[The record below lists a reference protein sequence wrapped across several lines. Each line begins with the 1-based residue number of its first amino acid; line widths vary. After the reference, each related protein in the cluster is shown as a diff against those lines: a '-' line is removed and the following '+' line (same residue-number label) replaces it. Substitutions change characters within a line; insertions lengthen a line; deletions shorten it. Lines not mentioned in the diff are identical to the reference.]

1 MKKKVLSILCA
12 ALLVCSMSVTAFA
25 AEGPGAGNTDIESL
39 NGNTEINVDIAATLV
54 EEQPSYSVNVEWESM
69 AFTYTDVAKTWST
82 STHTWSAD
90 TGTWNA
96 ATSDITVINHSSAA
110 VDVAA
115 TYAAKK
121 TGEFEEDTAY
131 KGVTIG
137 LEDFATKQLQ
147 AGDSENVSGVD
158 GDNMATAQ
166 LSVSGTP
173 TENIV
178 DATVGTVT
186 VTVTTGTYAG

>member
-1 MKKKVLSILCA
+1 MKKKVFSIFCA

-25 AEGPGAGNTDIESL
+25 AEGPNAGNTDIDSL
-39 NGNTEINVDIAATLV
+39 NGNTEISVNIAATLV
-54 EEQPSYSVNVEWESM
+54 EEQPSYSVNVEWENM
-69 AFTYTDVAKTWST
+69 TFTYTDVAKTWST

-90 TGTWNA
+90 AGDWNA

-115 TYAAKK
+115 TYAAK
-121 TGEFEEDTAY
+121 TSGEFEEDTAY

-147 AGDSENVSGVD
+147 AGDLDNIDGVD

-173 TENIV
+173 TENIA